1 VRYFLSINLA
11 ILAVIPLF
19 FSLIQSPK
27 LRNTFLTLYFLFAVG
42 TFVYSKPKY
51 YEGLIDIPTKI
62 KFLKSRYPDHARLS
76 ALDVKLLKFLEK
88 EQLYFGYANYWDSYR
103 LTFLTHERFIISP
116 RLGEH
121 IRYEPYDQLVKV
133 SKHPFYL
140 FRINEGADQK
150 ILQKIY
156 EMENNSFRQKRFG
169 DKLVIY

>member
-1 VRYFLSINLA
+1 M
-11 ILAVIPLF
+11 P
-19 FSLIQSPK
+19 
-27 LRNTFLTLYFLFAVG
+27 
-42 TFVYSKPKY
+42 
-51 YEGLIDIPTKI
+51 
-62 KFLKSRYPDHARLS
+62 
-76 ALDVKLLKFLEK
+76 
-88 EQLYFGYANYWDSYR
+88 NYWDSYR

-156 EMENNSFRQKRFG
+156 EMENNSFRQKGFG